1 MIQGHYGT
9 TDSLF
14 LLSSYSFCMTFC
26 ELPNMSDP
34 NAEFLQQ
41 YKQVCLKS
49 HFQLGVKCNLT
60 FFFGFALVCA
70 AIVHE
75 KLYQS
80 LNQFSA
86 KIFFYIFFLIKG
98 EGLKRHI

>member
-1 MIQGHYGT
+1 
-9 TDSLF
+9 
-14 LLSSYSFCMTFC
+14 
-26 ELPNMSDP
+26 MSDP

-49 HFQLGVKCNLT
+49 PFQLGVKCNLT
-60 FFFGFALVCA
+60 FFFVFALVCT

-86 KIFFYIFFLIKG
+86 KIFFFYIFFLIKG
-98 EGLKRHI
+98 KGLIRRI

>member
-1 MIQGHYGT
+1 
-9 TDSLF
+9 
-14 LLSSYSFCMTFC
+14 
-26 ELPNMSDP
+26 MSDP

-60 FFFGFALVCA
+60 FFFGFALVCT

-75 KLYQS
+75 KLCQS

-86 KIFFYIFFLIKG
+86 KMFFFLNIFFSDEWLRLKTSDLETICSGQFFIINS
-98 EGLKRHI
+98 E